1 MIVSSYPYW
10 RFMNKVLI
18 IDDEDQLRGL
28 LSRIIGL
35 EGYEVFQADSC
46 KNGLKQ
52 LALHDPDVVLCDVRL
67 PDGNGV
73 ELIAEIKRVKPAGGG
88 DHADGPRE
96 YTRRGAGDQERGI

>member
-1 MIVSSYPYW
+1 
-10 RFMNKVLI
+10 MNKVLI

-52 LALHDPDVVLCDVRL
+52 LALHDPDAR
-67 PDGNGV
+67 PMT
-73 ELIAEIKRVKPAGGG
+73 A
-88 DHADGPRE
+88 
-96 YTRRGAGDQERGI
+96 

>member
-1 MIVSSYPYW
+1 
-10 RFMNKVLI
+10 MNKVLI

-52 LALHDPDVVLCDVRL
+52 LALHDPDVVLCD
-67 PDGNGV
+67 G
-73 ELIAEIKRVKPAGGG
+73 
-88 DHADGPRE
+88 
-96 YTRRGAGDQERGI
+96 

>member
-10 RFMNKVLI
+10 HFMNKVLI

-52 LALHDPDVVLCDVRL
+52 LALHDPDVVLCDVFAGRER
-67 PDGNGV
+67 GGV
-73 ELIAEIKRVKPAGGG
+73 DCRDQAGKAAGGG

-96 YTRRGAGDQERGI
+96 YSRWGAGNQKRGV

>member
-1 MIVSSYPYW
+1 
-10 RFMNKVLI
+10 MNKVLI

-52 LALHDPDVVLCDVRL
+52 LALHDPDVVFVTCVCRT
-67 PDGNGV
+67 GTGWS
-73 ELIAEIKRVKPAGGG
+73 
-88 DHADGPRE
+88 
-96 YTRRGAGDQERGI
+96 